1 MKFNLL
7 SYLSRSYPHLIAAK
21 IIKEKLVNS
30 EDELYKL
37 MEGSDYAYL
46 GDAVKSP
53 IRNAYR
59 DFMNGCFDVENE
71 PDIELTFKEKKKIRK
86 RKLDS

>member
-7 SYLSRSYPHLIAAK
+7 SYLNRSYPHLIASK
-21 IIKEKLVNS
+21 IIKEKLVNG
-30 EDELYKL
+30 EDELCKL
-37 MEGSDYAYL
+37 LDQPEYAYL
-46 GDAVKSP
+46 SEAVKMP

-59 DFMNGCFDVENE
+59 DFTNSCFDVENE

-86 RKLDS
+86 KKA